1 MNKKVT
7 VADGTWTKTLDKSI
21 RPETGDYT
29 WFYDKFYRVIV
40 KNLYN
45 NDNYIVL
52 RAKNGETISI
62 DSSLYQTL
70 GRVDI
75 NS

>member
-1 MNKKVT
+1 MNQKVT
-7 VADGTWTKTLDKSI
+7 VADGTWTKTLDKST

-62 DSSLYQTL
+62 DSSVYQAL

>member
-7 VADGTWTKTLDKSI
+7 VADGTWTKTLDKST

-29 WFYDKFYRVIV
+29 WFYDKFYRIII
-40 KNLYN
+40 KNLNN

-62 DSSLYQTL
+62 DSSVYATL

>member
-21 RPETGDYT
+21 RPETGDWT
-29 WFYDKFYRVIV
+29 WFYNKFYRVII
-40 KNLYN
+40 KNLNN

-62 DSSLYQTL
+62 DSSVYQTL
-70 GRVDI
+70 GRADI